1 MIKSYMQNFSIKHY
15 KMIDSKTHRLFGD
28 WRNHKALRN
37 TNTSLMDIYRIA
49 YPNANRA
56 DVLELIEFSLYN
68 QLLYEWHEV
77 DEVLMS
83 EWLNDYEKE
92 YLHIIQEAF
101 LKQHIEFGS
110 SLDEAI
116 DSLYNLSNY
125 KQSCKEAWEYFKE
138 NFINNERYF
147 AWEVKCD
154 AKLTK
159 ESFWD
164 NPKCWSRY
172 NVWVDITPKGTKYFN
187 EILAPRFYNKY
198 KDLSVE
204 IDSKGNIIKWIG

>member
-1 MIKSYMQNFSIKHY
+1 MQNFSIKHY

-116 DSLYNLSNY
+116 DSLYLRGIISNL
-125 KQSCKEAWEYFKE
+125 A
-138 NFINNERYF
+138 R
-147 AWEVKCD
+147 
-154 AKLTK
+154 KLGSILGTL
-159 ESFWD
+159 SIM
-164 NPKCWSRY
+164 N
-172 NVWVDITPKGTKYFN
+172 DILRGK
-187 EILAPRFYNKY
+187 
-198 KDLSVE
+198 
-204 IDSKGNIIKWIG
+204 